1 MTLTTT
7 GSDTRVC
14 EDATEVN
21 TLTYR
26 EFAQEVTR
34 LYLVEDDGEKQVVL
48 LAAGHPEHYKRW
60 CEEED

>member
-1 MTLTTT
+1 M
-7 GSDTRVC
+7 
-14 EDATEVN
+14 N

-60 CEEED
+60 CEEEGLMDRGED